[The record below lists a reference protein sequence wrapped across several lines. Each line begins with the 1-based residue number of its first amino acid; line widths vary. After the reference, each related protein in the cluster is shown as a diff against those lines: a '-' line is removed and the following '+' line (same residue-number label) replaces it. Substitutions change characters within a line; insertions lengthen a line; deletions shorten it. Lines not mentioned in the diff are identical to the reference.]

1 MVGKMAEKYGHLRG
15 REVEP
20 CDKAVERFY
29 KLFGKPVPFVF
40 RSATNEI
47 LYMSHL
53 DMMNAMFEKDLIW
66 TAGVYSTFDVF
77 FQAIDEKTRTELFNS
92 LVGALKLDPAAVKAD
107 AETVLGWATGKT
119 EADVVA
125 AFNGQDP
132 SPVGA
137 ALARIRAN
145 PDFLY
150 TRNFGAGLIKIMQ
163 VVGTEPNSANAKR
176 WSEAAGFSSRAS
188 ALTGV
193 SMSKFE
199 ADVGT
204 FLSSVEK
211 MQQVMQLY
219 ADSEARE
226 KKKTAERLAERAA
239 RAAADAA

>member
-1 MVGKMAEKYGHLRG
+1 MIGALGEKYAHLKG
-15 REVEP
+15 KEVEP
-20 CDKAVERFY
+20 CDRAVERFY

-40 RSATNEI
+40 RTATNEI

-53 DMMNAMFEKDLIW
+53 DLVNAMFEKDLIW
-66 TAGVYSTFDVF
+66 TTGIFSTFDVF

-92 LVGALKLDPAAVKAD
+92 LMGALKMDHVQVR
-107 AETVLGWATGKT
+107 AEAEQVLTWATGKT

-125 AFNGQDP
+125 AFNGQDQ
-132 SPVGA
+132 SSVGA

-163 VVGTEPNSANAKR
+163 VVGTEPNAANAKR
-176 WSEAAGFSSRAS
+176 WSEAAGFTSSTS
-188 ALTGV
+188 ALTGI

-211 MQQVMQLY
+211 MQQVPVGSRDFTQ
-219 ADSEARE
+219 
-226 KKKTAERLAERAA
+226 AA
-239 RAAADAA
+239 NAFP

>member
-1 MVGKMAEKYGHLRG
+1 MNRIAEISMAGKLAEKYGHLRG
-15 REVEP
+15 KEVEP
-20 CDKAVERFY
+20 CDRAVERFY

-47 LYMSHL
+47 LYLSHL
-53 DMMNAMFEKDLIW
+53 DLVNAMFEKDLIW
-66 TAGVYSTFDVF
+66 TTGLYSIFDVF

-92 LVGALKLDPAAVKAD
+92 LVGALKLDPAVVKSE
-107 AETVLGWATGKT
+107 AEQVLAWATGKT

-125 AFNGQDP
+125 AFNGQDS

-145 PDFLY
+145 SDFHY

-163 VVGTEPNSANAKR
+163 VVGTEPNAANAKR

-188 ALTGV
+188 ALTGI

-199 ADVGT
+199 ADVGS

-211 MQQVMQLY
+211 MQQVQSPASVHVPHVPRCLW
-219 ADSEARE
+219 
-226 KKKTAERLAERAA
+226 TVWNC
-239 RAAADAA
+239 